1 MTSITIT
8 TASPNE
14 LAKLVDGLWNGEIS
28 EAGFVKNAH
37 QIGASV
43 ARIEWELEQI
53 KQHDQVLA

>member
-1 MTSITIT
+1 MTSIEVHP
-8 TASPNE
+8 SPNGFAE
-14 LAKLVDGLWNGEIS
+14 LVESLWNGELS
-28 EAGFVKNAH
+28 ENDFIKNAH